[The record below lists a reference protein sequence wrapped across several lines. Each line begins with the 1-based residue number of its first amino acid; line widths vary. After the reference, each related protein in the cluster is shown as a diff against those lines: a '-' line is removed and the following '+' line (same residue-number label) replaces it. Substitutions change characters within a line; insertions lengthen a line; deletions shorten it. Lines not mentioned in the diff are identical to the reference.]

1 MDKVGA
7 GVVEYILGALY
18 QVIAAV
24 GRFLGSLILDIIGG
38 SISSKIEDYFTN
50 ETKLEKHVKM
60 LSGEKWFD
68 ELVKDYRYSY
78 IVWNNKRVGGYLMKL
93 SNIQLLKKHEEEQDK
108 FKEMVKWEHRKFT
121 NL

>member
-1 MDKVGA
+1 ML
-7 GVVEYILGALY
+7 EYILGALY
-18 QVIAAV
+18 QVIAAA

-68 ELVKDYRYSY
+68 ELMKDYRYSY
-78 IVWNNKRVGGYLMKL
+78 IVWHNKRVGGYLMEL
-93 SNIQLLKKHEEEQDK
+93 SNIHLLKKYEAEQDK
-108 FKEMVKWEHRKFT
+108 FKEMVKQEHRKFT
-121 NL
+121 DLQTK